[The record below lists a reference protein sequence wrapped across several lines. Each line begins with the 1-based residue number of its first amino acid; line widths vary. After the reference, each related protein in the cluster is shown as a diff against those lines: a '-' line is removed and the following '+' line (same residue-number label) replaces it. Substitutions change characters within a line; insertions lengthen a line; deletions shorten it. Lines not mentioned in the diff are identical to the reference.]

1 MRKGKYITMKKF
13 LAKVITNKR
22 IKYLV
27 VTVVLLILEVLIA
40 IFVHDKFVRPYVGD
54 VLVTVLLC
62 TFLRIFIPSGI
73 KLLPLYVFIFAA
85 LVEILQY
92 FNIVEILGL
101 SDNRFLSILVGSVFD
116 IKDIICYAIGC
127 VIVFALE
134 SKFNGMKERNFPT

>member
-1 MRKGKYITMKKF
+1 MKEF
-13 LAKVITNKR
+13 LAKVIINKR
-22 IKYLV
+22 IKYVV

-62 TFLRIFIPSGI
+62 TFLRIFIPSRI

-85 LVEILQY
+85 LVEAFQY
-92 FNIVEILGL
+92 FNIVEVLGL

>member
-1 MRKGKYITMKKF
+1 MRKGKYITMKEF
-13 LAKVITNKR
+13 LAKVIINKR
-22 IKYLV
+22 IKYVV

-62 TFLRIFIPSGI
+62 TFLRIFIPSRI

-85 LVEILQY
+85 LVEAFQY
-92 FNIVEILGL
+92 FNIVEVLGL